1 MVPRNECR
9 AVVALSSAESEFYAI
24 GTGATEALHLK
35 NFLGEILTNKINLK
49 IHRDSSS
56 GKSMATRIG
65 VSKRA
70 KHIELKY
77 MFIQH
82 LILDGILAI
91 HKVNTKNNP
100 ADILTKYVA
109 REVLHWHLYQAGI
122 RLPGG

>member
-49 IHRDSSS
+49 MNTDSSS
-56 GKSMATRIG
+56 GKSMAACIG

-82 LILDGILAI
+82 PIHDGIIEI
-91 HKVNTKNNP
+91 HKIKTKHNP
-100 ADILTKYVA
+100 ADILTKYVT
-109 REVLHWHLYQAGI
+109 REVLQWHLYRAGI
-122 RLPGG
+122 CPPES